1 MSTDATSGRCVGSR
15 CRMAKPSLS
24 RSPQQTTGACA
35 ATRRYLFTYYL
46 GSSIFGSI
54 AGVVR
59 HLDGW
64 PAVMTLVL
72 TLCGIVVVLA
82 LLVRRTKS
90 LVEGQR

>member
-1 MSTDATSGRCVGSR
+1 MGAFVAAYSALSFRLVSE
-15 CRMAKPSLS
+15 PFSLS
-24 RSPQQTTGACA
+24 LGAA
-35 ATRRYLFTYYL
+35 GLVFLVHPVGTL

-54 AGVVR
+54 TGVVW